1 MPQEKLIADF
11 SGGMNASV
19 AVDKLKDNECLL
31 AENIRFDEQGNA
43 IITGANTLQNASPLS
58 DSIHSLFLDSAL
70 GAIAGA
76 GTKVYFGSNFSS
88 PTLSAITNSRG
99 TKISF
104 GAGTKRIYMD
114 LSAKGYFK
122 DSSVSDLVTV
132 DWAPPSASS
141 AITTGPNAGTYVN
154 VTSTGG
160 TSSGYGFSLGT
171 QNMQGIVVS
180 ALTTATVVVSA
191 LDPMSH
197 QSNFLVLSTQVL
209 IVNGVPVGSSK
220 TFGAFNVSFGLATI
234 PFSFVSVEGNQNDL
248 WGVSSLT
255 PAQVNA
261 ANFGV
266 SFSFSVIPLDNS
278 SVSLT
283 GTTKVAPT
291 ITAYQSASGFVA
303 NTGAAGTLTGTYTW
317 KVTFTALNGEESDAS
332 IASGAIVLSAQQGTI
347 TAVPTG
353 DSRTTGR
360 NIYRK
365 GGSLSSYY
373 LIGSIPDNVS
383 TTFSDN
389 LTDLAA
395 LNQAIILAGDTVGD
409 EPNTRLGN
417 QAVKY
422 PTQHYDRIF
431 WASGNTLIWSKPLNA
446 FAYPADFES
455 DVGDGKDITGIFSM
469 GGELFIIKPD
479 TIWRLSGTDEN
490 SFVLSKTLSP
500 VGTDWPFTA
509 VISGGVATGFYL
521 TGRIIFAN
529 SRGLWAFNGYT
540 SNKLTPKLDLWFR
553 QDDRTGISLFG
564 TTGFHPPEIQN
575 SSATVLNC
583 AAANPL
589 FYYLAYAEAGQ
600 STPNA
605 ILVLDLERGAIA
617 KRPFAAQSLVSD
629 SVLSY
634 IYAGNGF
641 GNIVKLDDWTSSGS
655 GIGGNVN
662 MDFQDKYRDFGL
674 RGSRFALWGL
684 EFMIATN
691 GQSLTPTVYFD
702 DGTSSEALAP
712 ISIAG
717 QQPAKV
723 YRKLSGSASRLCR
736 NSSFRLNYQGA
747 SVNSGNVPNI
757 RLVHVKAYFEPREAR
772 ARTGE
777 NP

>member
-1 MPQEKLIADF
+1 
-11 SGGMNASV
+11 MNASV

-31 AENIRFDEQGNA
+31 AENVRFDEQGNV
-43 IITGANTLQNASPLS
+43 IITGANTLQNATPLAGS
-58 DSIHSLFLDSAL
+58 AHSLFLDSAL

-76 GTKVYFGSNFSS
+76 GTKIYFGSSLAS
-88 PTLSAITNSRG
+88 LALSAIANPGGS
-99 TKISF
+99 KVSF
-104 GAGTKRIYMD
+104 GTGTKRIYMD
-114 LSAKGYFK
+114 LSAVGYFK

-132 DWAPPSASS
+132 DWTPPSSSS
-141 AITTGPNAGTYVN
+141 AVTTGPNSGTLASG
-154 VTSTGG
+154 TATGF
-160 TSSGYGFSLGT
+160 GFSLGT
-171 QNMQGIVVS
+171 QNMQGIASVIIATYSYVS
-180 ALTTATVVVSA
+180 GPPRGTETFTLAASL
-191 LDPMSH
+191 M
-197 QSNFLVLSTQVL
+197 
-209 IVNGVPVGSSK
+209 VNGVVVGTSTKVTDVLVFDTASTTTLVSTH
-220 TFGAFNVSFGLATI
+220 TFGN
-234 PFSFVSVEGNQNDL
+234 GNAL
-248 WGVSSLT
+248 WGDLSLT
-255 PAQVNA
+255 PANVNA
-261 ANFGV
+261 VNFGFV
-266 SFSFSVIPLDNS
+266 FTVTPASSLSSFSS
-278 SVSLT
+278 SLSSPKC
-283 GTTKVAPT
+283 TT
-291 ITAYQSASGFVA
+291 YQSASGFVVT
-303 NTGAAGTLTGTYTW
+303 TGAAGTLTGTYSW
-317 KVTFTALNGEESDAS
+317 KVTFVAQNGEESDAS
-332 IASGAIVLSAQQGTI
+332 TASASIVLSTQQGTL
-347 TAVPTG
+347 TAIPIG
-353 DSRTTGR
+353 DVRTTSR

-373 LIGSIPDNVS
+373 LVGAIPDNIA

-389 LTDLAA
+389 LADLAV
-395 LNQAIILAGDTVGD
+395 LNQAIILAGDVVGD

-417 QAVKY
+417 QTVKY
-422 PTQHYDRIF
+422 PTQHYERIF
-431 WASGNTLIWSKPLNA
+431 WASGNRLIWSKPLNS
-446 FAYPADFES
+446 FAYPADFET

-469 GGELFIIKPD
+469 GGELFIFKPD
-479 TIWRLSGTDEN
+479 SIWRMSGTDEN

-564 TTGFHPPEIQN
+564 NAGFHPPEIQN

-589 FYYLAYAEAGQ
+589 FYYLTYAEVGQ

-605 ILVLDLERGAIA
+605 ILVLDLERGAIS

-634 IYAGNGF
+634 IYAGNSS

-655 GIGGNVN
+655 GIGTNVN

-674 RGSRFALWGL
+674 RGSKFALWGL

-702 DGTSSEALAP
+702 DGTSSEVLAP
-712 ISIAG
+712 ISVSG

-723 YRKLSGSASRLCR
+723 YRKLAGSASRLCR

-747 SVNSGNVPNI
+747 NVNSGSVPNI